1 MEDRTKEKNK
11 FFVENE
17 NTQRRRK
24 KKGHGTEQKRF
35 SGVKNKNHEQERGK
49 NEENNFK
56 KMKEVRKVII
66 FSLQK

>member
-24 KKGHGTEQKRF
+24 KKRAWHRAKKVFWCEEQK
-35 SGVKNKNHEQERGK
+35 S
-49 NEENNFK
+49 
-56 KMKEVRKVII
+56 
-66 FSLQK
+66 